1 MNREIIQQLLGE
13 MQEVFVE
20 SFEEIIK
27 AKNYAEFN
35 KSYAAKTMPIL
46 LKALGK
52 FYEHLDD
59 YIRKSEWRIK
69 NGYIIKDNVKKRIL
83 TSLGY
88 IEYTKTIYRDR
99 DGYTVCLLDDYVGLK
114 PKERMMDDARERIL
128 EDVIDSS
135 YRKAGIVASILDS
148 VHKQTV
154 KNLIMETEIPKTIN
168 IDKDKKKVVDVL
180 YIEADEDHVA
190 LQDKFKKKE
199 YITDK
204 NDKKRKKKNT
214 IIDKLVYCFEG
225 KELEAP
231 ISKRK
236 RLINPY
242 YFAGVYKGTN
252 ENGKLWEEVYEYI
265 SSRYD
270 LDKIKKIYIS
280 GDGASWIREG
290 LNYFNQAIF
299 VMDEFHILKY
309 ATKATSVL
317 QDSQEE
323 GMHRIFDALRNNDKT
338 ELENTF
344 GIIFNVCK
352 TDKEKETV
360 NECYKYFMDQ
370 FESICLRFQ
379 KNEEILGCSA
389 ECHVSHILSN
399 RLSSRPM
406 GWSIKGCNNISK
418 LIAYHYNGGSIA
430 KLLERKRYRLLNYNI
445 INFKEAKEECIK
457 NTKQDIK
464 LAKPIKKP
472 GVDPKYYNIIQA
484 ELTEEGK
491 ILKLMGKFN

>member
-13 MQEVFVE
+13 MQEIFAE
-20 SFEEIIK
+20 SFEEVIK

-35 KSYAAKTMPIL
+35 KSYASKVIPIL

-59 YIRKSEWRIK
+59 YLRESEWRTRK
-69 NGYIIKDNVKKRIL
+69 GYIVKDRIKKSIL

-88 IEYTKTIYRDR
+88 IEYTKTIYKDK

-135 YRKAGIVASILDS
+135 YRKAGIVASIIDS

-154 KNLIMETEIPKTIN
+154 KNLIMETEIPKITN
-168 IDKDKKKVVDVL
+168 ISKDKKVVDVL

-204 NDKKRKKKNT
+204 NGKKRKKKNT

-236 RLINPY
+236 RLINPH

-265 SSRYD
+265 DQTYEI
-270 LDKIKKIYIS
+270 DKIKKIYIS
-280 GDGASWIREG
+280 GDGASWIKEG
-290 LNYFNQAIF
+290 LNYFKQAIF
-299 VMDEFHILKY
+299 VMDEFHILRY
-309 ATKATSVL
+309 TTKATNVL

-323 GMHRIFDALRNNDKT
+323 GMSRILVALRKSDKT
-338 ELENTF
+338 ELEN
-344 GIIFNVCK
+344 IFRMIYNVCK
-352 TDKEKETV
+352 IDKEKETV
-360 NECYKYFMDQ
+360 NECYKYFIDH
-370 FESICLRFQ
+370 FETICLRFNE
-379 KNEEILGCSA
+379 NEEILGCSA
-389 ECHVSHILSN
+389 EGHISHILSN

-406 GWSIKGCNNISK
+406 GWSIKGCNKISK

-430 KLLERKRYRLLNYNI
+430 KLLARKRYRVLNYNI

-457 NTKQDIK
+457 NTKKDIK
-464 LAKPIKKP
+464 NVKPIKKL
-472 GVDPKYYNIIQA
+472 GVNPKYYNVIQA
-484 ELTEEGK
+484 ELTDQGK
-491 ILKLMGKFN
+491 ILKYMGKFY

>member
-1 MNREIIQQLLGE
+1 MNREIIQQLLSE

-20 SFEEIIK
+20 SFEGVIK

-35 KSYAAKTMPIL
+35 KTYVSKTVPIL

-52 FYEHLDD
+52 FYEYLDD
-59 YIRKSEWRIK
+59 YLRESEWRK
-69 NGYIIKDNVKKRIL
+69 RNGYIVKDNAKKSIL

-88 IEYTKTIYRDR
+88 IEYTKTLYKDKE
-99 DGYTVCLLDDYVGLK
+99 GYIVCLLDDYVGLK
-114 PKERMMDDARERIL
+114 AKERMMDDARERIL

-135 YRKAGIVASILDS
+135 YRKAGTVASILDS

-154 KNLIMETEIPKTIN
+154 KNLIMETEVPKESETHI
-168 IDKDKKKVVDVL
+168 KQEKK
-180 YIEADEDHVA
+180 DEDHVA

-204 NDKKRKKKNT
+204 NGKKRKKKNT

-236 RLINPY
+236 KLINPH
-242 YFAGVYKGTN
+242 YFAGVYKGIVV
-252 ENGKLWEEVYEYI
+252 NGKLWEEVYEYI

-270 LDKIKKIYIS
+270 LEKVKKIYIS
-280 GDGASWIREG
+280 GDGAPWIKEG
-290 LNYFNQAIF
+290 LNYFKQAIF
-299 VMDEFHILKY
+299 VMDEFHVLKY
-309 ATKATSVL
+309 TIKATSVL

-323 GMHRIFDALRNNDKT
+323 GMHRIFEALRNNNKT
-338 ELENTF
+338 ELENIF
-344 GIIFNVCK
+344 GMIYNICK
-352 TDKEKETV
+352 TDKEKEII
-360 NECYKYFMDQ
+360 NECNKYFMDQ

-389 ECHVSHILSN
+389 EGHVSHILSN

-418 LIAYHYNGGSIA
+418 LIAYYYNGGSIA
-430 KLLERKRYRLLNYNI
+430 KLLARKRYRVLNYNI

-457 NTKQDIK
+457 NTKQEIK
-464 LAKPIKKP
+464 TIKPMKRP
-472 GVDPKYYNIIQA
+472 GVDPKYYNIIQV
-484 ELTEEGK
+484 ELTEQGK
-491 ILKLMGKFN
+491 ILKQMGKFY

>member
-1 MNREIIQQLLGE
+1 MNREIIQQLLE
-13 MQEVFVE
+13 ELQEVFVE
-20 SFEEIIK
+20 GFEEIIK

-35 KSYAAKTMPIL
+35 KTYISKSVPVL

-59 YIRKSEWRIK
+59 YLRESEWRRR
-69 NGYIIKDNVKKRIL
+69 NGYTVKDNVNKSIL

-88 IEYTKTIYRDR
+88 IEYNKTIYKDKE
-99 DGYTVCLLDDYVGLK
+99 GYSACLLDDYVGLK

-135 YRKAGIVASILDS
+135 YRKSGLVASILDG
-148 VHKQTV
+148 VNKQTV
-154 KNLIMETEIPKTIN
+154 KNLIMETEIPKTKYIN
-168 IDKDKKKVVDVL
+168 ANKKVVDVL

-199 YITDK
+199 YITDINGK
-204 NDKKRKKKNT
+204 RRKKSNT

-236 RLINPY
+236 RLIKPH
-242 YFAGVYKGTN
+242 YFAGVYKGTIA
-252 ENGKLWEEVYEYI
+252 NGKLWEEVYEYI
-265 SSRYD
+265 ASRYD
-270 LDKIKKIYIS
+270 LEKAKKIYIS
-280 GDGASWIREG
+280 GDGAPWIREG
-290 LNYFNQAIF
+290 LNYFNKAIF
-299 VMDEFHILKY
+299 VMDEYHVLKY

-323 GMHRIFDALRNNDKT
+323 GIHKIFEALRNNDKT
-338 ELENTF
+338 ELENIF
-344 GIIFNVCK
+344 GMIYNISK
-352 TDKEKETV
+352 TDKEKDII
-360 NECYKYFMDQ
+360 NECYNYFMKQ
-370 FESICLRFQ
+370 FESICIRFQ

-389 ECHVSHILSN
+389 EGHVSHILSN

-418 LIAYHYNGGSIA
+418 LIAYHYNGGSIS
-430 KLLERKRYRLLNYNI
+430 KLLAKKRYRVLNYNI

-457 NTKQDIK
+457 NTKQEIK
-464 LAKPIKKP
+464 SVKPIKKP
-472 GVDPKYYNIIQA
+472 GIDPKYYNIIQA
-484 ELTEEGK
+484 ELTEEGR
-491 ILKLMGKFN
+491 ILKHMGKI